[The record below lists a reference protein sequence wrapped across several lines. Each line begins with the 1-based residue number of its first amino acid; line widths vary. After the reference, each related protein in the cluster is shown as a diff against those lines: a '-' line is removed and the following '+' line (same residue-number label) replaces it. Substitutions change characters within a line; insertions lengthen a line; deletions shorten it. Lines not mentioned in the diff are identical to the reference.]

1 MRFTAHNILKQM
13 FGMGRVG
20 LVKRSNFDMRKNE
33 GKLFFIIE
41 SVQVEVNQL
50 YYPITSY
57 HKLSAQ

>member
-1 MRFTAHNILKQM
+1 MHNILKQM

-20 LVKRSNFDMRKNE
+20 LVKRSNFDKRKNE

-50 YYPITSY
+50 YYPI
-57 HKLSAQ
+57 KLS

>member
-1 MRFTAHNILKQM
+1 MHNILKQM

-50 YYPITSY
+50 YYPI
-57 HKLSAQ
+57 KLS